1 MNTLQR
7 KKVLVAGIYLPDEEN
22 HAIAITDELSSS
34 TNWQVDLCWG
44 AVGSNPPPVE
54 LKAITRVVSPKRVSK
69 FKLLNRLLADA
80 RLDDYE
86 HLVITD
92 DDIELPPGFL
102 DDYLDVVTR
111 RHFHL
116 AQPARTHRSYIDH
129 YFVAQLV
136 GVEAR
141 RTRFV
146 EIGPLFSLHRD
157 AFPLLV
163 PFDEAAPM
171 GWGLD
176 FVWPKQIENAGLTL
190 GIVDATP
197 ITHSLRKPVAYYDY
211 DETNTGMQQFLRDR
225 PHLSAEDRF
234 LSLETWP
241 APPANTDR

>member
-1 MNTLQR
+1 MNAPKR
-7 KKVLVAGIYLPDEEN
+7 KRVLVAGIYLPDREN
-22 HAIAITDELSSS
+22 HALAISDELSSS
-34 TNWQVDLCWG
+34 ADWQVDLCWG
-44 AVGSNPPPVE
+44 AVGSRPPPEE
-54 LKAITRVVSPKRVSK
+54 LRARTHIISPQRVSK
-69 FKLLNRLLADA
+69 FELLNRLLAEA
-80 RLDDYE
+80 PLDDYE
-86 HLVITD
+86 YLMITD
-92 DDIELPPGFL
+92 DDIELPAGFV

-111 RHFHL
+111 RRFHL

-129 YFVAQLV
+129 HFVAQLV

-146 EIGPLFSLHRD
+146 EIGPLFSLQRD
-157 AFPLLV
+157 AFPVLL

-176 FVWPKQIENAGLTL
+176 CVWPTLIESAGLTL

-197 ITHSLRKPVAYYDY
+197 VTHALRKPVALYDY
-211 DETNTGMQQFLRDR
+211 DETNASMQQFLQDQ

-241 APPANTDR
+241 APAAKTDR

>member
-1 MNTLQR
+1 MSTPER
-7 KKVLVAGIYLPDEEN
+7 KKVLVAGIYLPDREN
-22 HAIAITDELSSS
+22 HALAISDELSSS
-34 TNWQVDLCWG
+34 AHWQVDLRWG
-44 AVGSNPPPVE
+44 AVGSSPPPEE
-54 LKAITRVVSPKRVSK
+54 LRARTRIVSPAPVPK
-69 FKLLNRLLADA
+69 FELLNRLLAEA
-80 RLDDYE
+80 PLDDYE

-111 RHFHL
+111 RRFHL
-116 AQPARTHRSYIDH
+116 AQPARTHRSYVDH
-129 YFVAQLV
+129 HFVAQLV

-157 AFPLLV
+157 AFPVLL
-163 PFDEAAPM
+163 PFEEAAPM

-176 FVWPKQIENAGLTL
+176 FVWPTQIENAGLTL

-197 ITHSLRKPVAYYDY
+197 VTHALRKPVAFYDY
-211 DETNTGMQQFLRDR
+211 DETNAGMQQFLQDQ
-225 PHLSAEDRF
+225 PHLSAEHSF

-241 APPANTDR
+241 APAANTDR